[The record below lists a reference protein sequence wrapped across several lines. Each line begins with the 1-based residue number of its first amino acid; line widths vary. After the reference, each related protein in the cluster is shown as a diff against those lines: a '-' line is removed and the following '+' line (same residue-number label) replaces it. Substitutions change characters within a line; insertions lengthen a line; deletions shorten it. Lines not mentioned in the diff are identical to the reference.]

1 MYLNSETD
9 FTNKEEES
17 NINGV
22 GNELEEKYT
31 IGYNRL
37 NK

>member
-9 FTNKEEES
+9 STNKEEES
-17 NINGV
+17 NINRV

-37 NK
+37 N